1 MKKKSTMTASKFN
14 KLSTSQQ
21 AKELKKMTKRANVR
35 LSLLEEKDSITLAY
49 RQAYQYNLEKDRE
62 TNRFYEGTK
71 YKTSEEIKQAYNAV
85 SNFLG
90 NKSSTLQGI
99 QDNVKNI
106 VNDMVKNNNID
117 ESIIKKMNQQEK
129 RYASKYIAQAS
140 NKKLN
145 DLEKNN
151 ITQYAYGLADTYNK
165 ADGKDKNRFYRGIKF
180 DNDEKMKEQLENMIH
195 FYNAKT
201 STLQGYNESIQT
213 RLDAFRNKGVE
224 IPKEREYEFFQFLA
238 SNEFKKMGARV
249 DSNQTTETFNDAR
262 NVGKEVD
269 EINDAFHAFLDGEL
283 TFDQVQERLNVA
295 PWQQKTRFRKK

>member
-14 KLSTSQQ
+14 KLSLTQQ

-49 RQAYQYNLEKDRE
+49 RQAYQYNLVKDRE
-62 TNRFYEGTK
+62 SNRFYEGTK
-71 YKTSEEIKQAYNAV
+71 YKTAEEIKQAYNAV

-99 QDNVKNI
+99 QDNVKDI
-106 VNDMVKNNNID
+106 VNDMVKHNNID
-117 ESIIKKMNQQEK
+117 ESVIKKMNPQEK
-129 RYASKYIAQAS
+129 RYAAKYIAQAS
-140 NKKLN
+140 NKKIT

-165 ADGKDKNRFYRGIKF
+165 ADGRDKNRFYRGIKF
-180 DNDEKMKEQLENMIH
+180 DNDEKMKEQLDNMIH

-201 STLQGYNESIQT
+201 STPQGYNESVKS
-213 RLDAFRNKGVE
+213 RLDAFREKGVN
-224 IPKEREYEFFQFLA
+224 IPKDKEYEFFQFLG
-238 SNEFKKMGARV
+238 SNEFKKLGARV
-249 DSNQTTETFNDAR
+249 SSNQVVSTFNEAR
-262 NVGKEVD
+262 NIGQDVEDINNLFKE
-269 EINDAFHAFLDGEL
+269 FLDTDM